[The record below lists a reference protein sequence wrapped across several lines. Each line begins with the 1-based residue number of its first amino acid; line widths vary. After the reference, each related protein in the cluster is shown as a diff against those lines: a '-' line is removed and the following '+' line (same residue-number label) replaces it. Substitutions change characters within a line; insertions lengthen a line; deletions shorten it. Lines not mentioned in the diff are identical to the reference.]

1 MTYDGPNNGEGL
13 HDTQLDVTE
22 LRTRGYSIIS
32 PGDALTAGSY
42 SVSINTGNLNAS
54 DTLTVGT
61 SGDEAVFDGS
71 TVSLSSATDIGIGG
85 VNTDGQGNEQYR
97 FDIIWIDSNGEVN
110 KTPGQADTLAPAE
123 IDNDLARFERF
134 SNPIPEPGT
143 WPAPIVAVVVVNSG
157 DSSVTASQLRDYR
170 VPADIDV
177 EQINTSDVSTNSLS
191 GPLTGG
197 STLSDIAGS
206 GLNIASNALD
216 VAVGSGIQITS
227 DAVALASD
235 ISVDSIANSDYNE
248 TVNSI
253 ADASGT
259 TDIDFSVANIH
270 EVEADGDIT
279 FTFSNITSS
288 PAGNSL
294 LLRVYDD
301 DGTGSHTLSY
311 PSSVEWD
318 RGIVED
324 TVPSNGEL
332 LIAFA
337 TFDGGTT
344 VKGMLAGEAFA

>member
-32 PGDALTAGSY
+32 PGDALTAGAY

-61 SGDEAVFDGS
+61 GGDEALFDGN
-71 TVSLSSATDIGIGG
+71 TVSLSGATDIGIGG
-85 VNTDGQGNEQYR
+85 VNTDPQGNEQYR
-97 FDIIWIDSNGEVN
+97 FDVIWIDSNGEVN
-110 KTPGQADTLAPAE
+110 KTAGTAGTLTALE
-123 IDNDLARFERF
+123 TDNNLARFERF
-134 SNPIPEPGT
+134 SQPIPEPGT
-143 WPAPIVAVVVVNSG
+143 WPSPVVAVVVVNSA
-157 DSSVTASQLRDYR
+157 DSSVTTSQLRDYR
-170 VPADIDV
+170 VPA
-177 EQINTSDVSTNSLS
+177 DVSTNSLS

-197 STLSDIAGS
+197 NTLSDIAGS
-206 GLNIASNALD
+206 GLQIASNALE
-216 VAVGSGIQITS
+216 
-227 DAVALASD
+227 LASN

-253 ADASGT
+253 TDASGT
-259 TDIDFSVANIH
+259 TDIDFSVANMH
-270 EVEADGDIT
+270 EIEADGDIT
-279 FTFSNITSS
+279 FTFSNVTSS

-301 DGTGSHTLSY
+301 DGTGPHTLSY
-311 PSSVEWD
+311 PASVEWD
-318 RGIVED
+318 GGTVED
-324 TVPSNGEL
+324 TVPSNGDL
-332 LIAFA
+332 VISFV